1 MIIPTP
7 VFFGP
12 GQPHRMVDLEVSE
25 PGPGEVRVAMSAS
38 GVCHSCLYAIDGQHA
53 SIPVPIV
60 LGDEGAGVV
69 EAVGPGVTSAAVGDH
84 VIVSW
89 APGCGICRTCRGGA
103 PALCARQPPFGRMQN
118 GSTRFHLDGQ
128 EVYHYGPATNAP
140 MAVLS
145 ERAVV
150 PISKEMPLDLAAL
163 LGCAVAT
170 GVGAVRTTA
179 RVRVGE
185 SVAVVGCGGVGSS
198 ALVGAVMAGAY
209 PIIAV
214 DVATTKFPAL
224 RALGATH
231 CVDPTAADAVQQILE
246 ISGGG
251 VDFAFVTT
259 SAGPAFGTAMRSL
272 APRGSCVLI
281 AGFPDGATLQFDPG
295 HLLNGERRII
305 ASKYG
310 SSNPPV
316 DFPDLVGLYLAGR
329 LPLEAMVSR
338 RWRANQVD
346 EAYDALRAGN
356 SARGLIVFDDFPEPA
371 TAQKSVAAEPV
382 LQESS
387 TAAAGG

>member
-12 GQPHRMVDLEVSE
+12 GQPHRMVDLQVSD
-25 PGPGEVRVAMSAS
+25 PGAGEVRVAMSAS

-69 EAVGPGVTSAAVGDH
+69 EAVGPGVESVEVGEH

-89 APGCGICRTCRGGA
+89 APGCGGCRTCRQGA
-103 PALCARQPPFGRMQN
+103 PALCTRQPPFGRMRD
-118 GSTRFHLDGQ
+118 GTTRFHLDGR
-128 EVYHYGPATNAP
+128 EVFHYGPATNAP
-140 MAVLS
+140 MVVLE

-150 PISKEMPLDLAAL
+150 PIPQQMPLDLAAL

-185 SVAVVGCGGVGSS
+185 SVAVIGCGGVGSS
-198 ALVGAVMAGAY
+198 ALVGAAMAGAY

-214 DVATTKFPAL
+214 DIATTKFPAL
-224 RALGATH
+224 QALGATH
-231 CVDPTAADAVQQILE
+231 CVDPSTGDAADE
-246 ISGGG
+246 IIEITGRGA
-251 VDFAFVTT
+251 DHAFLTT

-272 APRGSCVLI
+272 APRGTCVLI

-316 DFPDLVGLYLAGR
+316 DFPDLVELYLAGR
-329 LPLEAMVSR
+329 LPLEDMVSR

-356 SARGLIVFDDFPEPA
+356 SARGLIVFDDFPDPD
-371 TAQKSVAAEPV
+371 
-382 LQESS
+382 
-387 TAAAGG
+387 GG

>member
-7 VFFGP
+7 VFFGA
-12 GQPHRMVDLEVSE
+12 GRPHRMVDLEVSD
-25 PGPGEVRVAMSAS
+25 PGPGEVRVAMAAS

-60 LGDEGAGVV
+60 LGDEGAGIV
-69 EAVGPGVTSAAVGDH
+69 ETVGPGVDSVAVGDH

-89 APGCGICRTCRGGA
+89 APGCGTCRPCRQGA
-103 PALCARQPPFGRMQN
+103 PALCVRQPPFGRMRD
-118 GSTRFHLDGQ
+118 GTTRFHFDGR

-140 MAVLS
+140 MAVLPA
-145 ERAVV
+145 RAVV
-150 PISKEMPLDLAAL
+150 PIPLEMPLDLAAL

-170 GVGAVRTTA
+170 GVGAVRATA

-198 ALVGAVMAGAY
+198 ALRGAAMAGAY

-214 DVATTKFPAL
+214 DVATSKFPAL
-224 RALGATH
+224 RAMGATH
-231 CVDPTAADAVQQILE
+231 CVDPSAENAADAIRE

-251 VDFAFVTT
+251 VDYAFLTT
-259 SAGPAFGTAMRSL
+259 SAGPAFGTAVRSL
-272 APRGSCVLI
+272 GVRGTCVLI

-316 DFPDLVGLYLAGR
+316 DFPDLVELYLAGR
-329 LPLEAMVSR
+329 LPLADMVSR

-346 EAYDALRAGN
+346 EAYDALRTGD
-356 SARGLIVFDDFPEPA
+356 SARGLIVFDDFADPPAGPEPV
-371 TAQKSVAAEPV
+371 VAAV
-382 LQESS
+382 
-387 TAAAGG
+387 GD